1 MFNNVRRVV
10 GLAWRKFQCAG
21 RKRGSFLAA
30 DNHIDNKIT
39 IVHLKQIDCLEVRL
53 ELLGENWR
61 IISRNSERNHGA
73 DVAEN
78 RIANRVAHLGNVL
91 VGNGQIKAIF
101 SSLRQNS
108 RKRIG
113 GEVLELVD
121 VKIEWAA
128 VADVRNV
135 ASRHGGKLDFCDQ
148 KRTEDGGIIFTDKT
162 FGQIDN

>member
-10 GLAWRKFQCAG
+10 GLAWRKLQCAS
-21 RKRGSFLAA
+21 RKRRSFFTT

-39 IVHLKQIDCLEVRL
+39 IVHLKQVDCLEVRL
-53 ELLGENWR
+53 ELLGKNRR
-61 IISRNSERNHGA
+61 IVSGNSERNHGA

-91 VGNGQIKAIF
+91 VGNGQVKTIF

-128 VADVRNV
+128 VADIRNV
-135 ASRHGGKLDFCDQ
+135 ASRHGGKLNFRDQ
-148 KRTEDGGIIFTDKT
+148 ERTEYGGIIFTDKT
-162 FGQIDN
+162 LG